1 MKPYKN
7 EGSIQLVL
15 AGVDG
20 TLVTLEKVLYPK
32 NTAGSLRQQWPVDDA
47 LLKHLS
53 PLAREAVIRPH
64 TRVPAQV

>member
-15 AGVDG
+15 SGVDG

-32 NTAGSLRQQWPVDDA
+32 NTAGQSATAMAGR
-47 LLKHLS
+47 
-53 PLAREAVIRPH
+53 
-64 TRVPAQV
+64 

>member
-15 AGVDG
+15 ADVDG

-32 NTAGSLRQQWPVDDA
+32 NHGRQSAAAMAGR
-47 LLKHLS
+47 
-53 PLAREAVIRPH
+53 
-64 TRVPAQV
+64 